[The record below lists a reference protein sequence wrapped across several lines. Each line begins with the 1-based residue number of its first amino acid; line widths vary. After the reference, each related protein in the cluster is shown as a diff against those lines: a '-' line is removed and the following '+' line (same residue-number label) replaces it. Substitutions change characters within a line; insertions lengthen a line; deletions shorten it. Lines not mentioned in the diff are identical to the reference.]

1 MSVRKELRLV
11 CGWAKYKGTYVFFAI
26 CDIRGG
32 YAVQADVEHTFLSP
46 FSFFFFLETNEKSA
60 DKLEIWANFIVVE
73 HDQIFDYLNVLKIEK
88 VDLQ

>member
-46 FSFFFFLETNEKSA
+46 FFFFLETNEKSA
-60 DKLEIWANFIVVE
+60 DKLEIWANE
-73 HDQIFDYLNVLKIEK
+73 TG
-88 VDLQ
+88 